1 MCCDYYIQT
10 DLVIVYLDSNNR
22 FSKTMTNRNIRKIYI
37 NHIHDFDSDD
47 DDESQKQKYREE
59 LKRMIEKNNYKKNI
73 YVNEEWVKKT
83 YKKRYLKLLP
93 SLCPGIKK
101 LVNIYKNYSA
111 WERSLNLLE
120 P

>member
-47 DDESQKQKYREE
+47 DDESQKQKYSE
-59 LKRMIEKNNYKKNI
+59 
-73 YVNEEWVKKT
+73 
-83 YKKRYLKLLP
+83 
-93 SLCPGIKK
+93 
-101 LVNIYKNYSA
+101 
-111 WERSLNLLE
+111 
-120 P
+120 